1 MDIIE
6 SHRSFMLS
14 LDKSDTL
21 EYVSFLPEEID
32 YWINEGARVYS
43 KTRYSGLNAKRES
56 FEQTQK
62 RIDDLRTLVKEII
75 LQPSSFNPSTDVDNL
90 ENCYLIDLPNWYWFT
105 LGEQVSI
112 VYDHILN
119 SNTIK
124 VVDMDYVYEGTYY
137 VASNGVR
144 INGNPIAA
152 NIVFTPSSTSQ
163 PVSNSNTNVTIT
175 NLELK
180 RTDVIQCT
188 SDTYYKYLT
197 NPYSEHILHYYT
209 AKPLRLFKGNT
220 VELITDGNYNV
231 VAYHLRYL
239 EKPLRVNILEQTS
252 VPSGSLIEGLTYQV
266 VANNITYNNEVIT
279 PGNIFISLPNITTF
293 TDTGTVNLIQTSIN
307 LPEHTHD
314 EIIKLAVNMA
324 LENTENR
331 RYQTQSVEVNKM
343 E

>member
-1 MDIIE
+1 MNIIE

-32 YWINEGARVYS
+32 YWLNEASRAFT
-43 KTRYSGLNAKRES
+43 KTRYSGVNAKRES

-62 RIDDLRTLVKEII
+62 RIDDLRTLVKEVT
-75 LQPSSFNPSTDVDNL
+75 LQPDSFNPSTNPDNL
-90 ENCYLIDLPNWYWFT
+90 ENCYLVELPDWYWFT

-119 SNTIK
+119 SNTIR

-144 INGNPIAA
+144 INGNPISG

-163 PVSNSNTNVTIT
+163 PVSNSNSDVTIT

-180 RTDVIQCT
+180 RTDIVQCT

-197 NPYSEHILHYYT
+197 NPYSEHRLHYYD
-209 AKPLRLFKGNT
+209 ASPLRLFKGNT
-220 VELITDGNYNV
+220 VELISDGNYYI

-239 EKPLRVNILEQTS
+239 EKPLRVNILEQTT
-252 VPSGSLIEGLTYQV
+252 VLSGSLLEGMTYV
-266 VANNITYNNEVIT
+266 VVGDNITYNTNVIT
-279 PGNIFISLPNITTF
+279 PGNTFIALPNINTF
-293 TDTGTVNLIQTSIN
+293 TGTGTINLIQTSIN

-331 RYQTQSVEVNKM
+331 RYQTQSVEVSKM